1 MANEQNGNKIDPKV
15 EAKYIKYAKAIATGF
30 AAIGVGSIIGGGAL
44 LASTTSLL
52 SVSGA
57 VAMSSFFFGGFLIN
71 NSFQMWGKMKEF
83 ELQRQV
89 IHESS
94 RQKSHN
100 MTHNLSKIVVKTDSK
115 QDGLLTRAFARPPKD
130 NDHDREWAAQKRLR
144 LLRERDAS
152 GMKMTVKS
160 FAKQKAIEHERKV
173 VFREKGNKPF
183 EWIEGSLLGL
193 DSYAVY
199 STTMEAT
206 PVYQFTS
213 PDTIEMVGG
222 KMVEINK
229 GVRQKVKNISAE
241 EMQKIIDKDRA
252 EKMRIQSTVKQG
264 RV

>member
-1 MANEQNGNKIDPKV
+1 
-15 EAKYIKYAKAIATGF
+15 
-30 AAIGVGSIIGGGAL
+30 
-44 LASTTSLL
+44 
-52 SVSGA
+52 
-57 VAMSSFFFGGFLIN
+57 
-71 NSFQMWGKMKEF
+71 MKE
-83 ELQRQV
+83 
-89 IHESS
+89 
-94 RQKSHN
+94 
-100 MTHNLSKIVVKTDSK
+100 K
-115 QDGLLTRAFARPPKD
+115 QFLEK
-130 NDHDREWAAQKRLR
+130 RE
-144 LLRERDAS
+144 
-152 GMKMTVKS
+152 TN
-160 FAKQKAIEHERKV
+160 H
-173 VFREKGNKPF
+173 F

-199 STTMEAT
+199 STAMEAT